1 MGDASELI
9 YKLKPVTYRFKE
21 VDVDPN
27 KDLQPQNLD
36 YGLIAEDVA
45 EIDPKLA
52 IRDAKGQI
60 ESLRYVAIYNMMLN
74 EFLKEHGRVQAQQ
87 IKIEKQEA
95 TITELRSTVAQ
106 QQQEIETVIARLKE
120 HDSKIQKVSAEFE
133 MSRPAAQ
140 TVLNNR

>member
-1 MGDASELI
+1 M
-9 YKLKPVTYRFKE
+9 
-21 VDVDPN
+21 
-27 KDLQPQNLD
+27 
-36 YGLIAEDVA
+36 IAEDVA

-52 IRDAKGQI
+52 IRDGKGQI

-87 IKIEKQEA
+87 SKIEKQEA
-95 TITELRSTVAQ
+95 TITELRSTIAQ
-106 QQQEIETVIARLKE
+106 QQKEIETVVARLKE
-120 HDSKIQKVSAEFE
+120 HDSTIQKVSAQFE